1 MILQVITV
9 EIFDENAQKKNIK
22 GRVYL
27 SDGVSKLLVM
37 ISDKAYNAVIQT
49 GADIEQYSVW
59 ALNVAKQQVQQVKNT
74 P

>member
-49 GADIEQYSVW
+49 GSEIEQYSVW
-59 ALNVAKQQVQQVKNT
+59 ALNVGKQQV
-74 P
+74 